1 MIQEEH
7 WQAILNRNSC
17 YDRAIIYAVI
27 STKIYCLPSYP
38 FRKPKRI
45 IVGESNVNKNYSTKK
60 HY

>member
-38 FRKPKRI
+38 FRKPNCK
-45 IVGESNVNKNYSTKK
+45 VGRCPALLNLIF
-60 HY
+60 